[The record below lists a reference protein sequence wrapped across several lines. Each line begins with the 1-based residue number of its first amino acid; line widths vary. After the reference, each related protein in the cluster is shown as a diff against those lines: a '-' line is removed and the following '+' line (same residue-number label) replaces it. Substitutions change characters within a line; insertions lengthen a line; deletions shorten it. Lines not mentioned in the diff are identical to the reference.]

1 MKGKLG
7 ASCSE
12 EVRSAFK
19 DILLKHSPHELDE
32 DQKLLWAE
40 ELEATLH
47 DVHGGDAKLIKKHL
61 LQLFTAYKQNSP
73 YLSQFTVHELVSMS
87 PSELGAGTSSVE
99 ARSRLVNG
107 LVGWETYL
115 QKAIPQLP
123 AESEWFQS
131 GSSCRLVI
139 VSFQNKDVNDAFTEA
154 FRGVDRVTV
163 IDGNILHQ
171 DGGGYQ
177 ADAFLSPANTIGN
190 MDGGIDRIYADH
202 FKWPYGRPYK
212 DVNPLQ
218 EAIDMNFGQFKQLPI
233 GEALLV
239 PVSYKENHD
248 LNLKYAQEAKIEVT
262 PSVRYLIAAPT
273 MVRPE
278 EIEKGSF
285 IVYQAALAAFRVWRE
300 SAASH
305 NINTV
310 ATPTFGTGFGNVPPV
325 IAARQMWAAFVDAWS
340 VW

>member
-1 MKGKLG
+1 ML
-7 ASCSE
+7 
-12 EVRSAFK
+12 
-19 DILLKHSPHELDE
+19 
-32 DQKLLWAE
+32 
-40 ELEATLH
+40 
-47 DVHGGDAKLIKKHL
+47 
-61 LQLFTAYKQNSP
+61 
-73 YLSQFTVHELVSMS
+73 M
-87 PSELGAGTSSVE
+87 
-99 ARSRLVNG
+99 NG

-115 QKAIPQLP
+115 QRAIPPLP
-123 AESEWFQS
+123 VESEWFQS
-131 GSSCRLVI
+131 GLSCHLVI
-139 VSFQNKDVNDAFTEA
+139 VSYQNKEVNEA
-154 FRGVDRVTV
+154 FAEVFRAVDRVAIV
-163 IDGNILHQ
+163 DGNILQQ

-177 ADAFLSPANTIGN
+177 ADAFFSPANTIGN

-218 EAIDMNFGQFKQLPI
+218 EAIDLKYGQFKQLPI

-239 PVSYKENHD
+239 PVLYKETHD
-248 LNLKYAQEAKIEVT
+248 MNVKYAQEAKIETT

-278 EIEKGSF
+278 EIEKGSL

-300 SAASH
+300 CAASH
-305 NINTV
+305 HIYTV

-340 VW
+340 VA